1 MRPVRTI
8 VAVLFAAAIA
18 ITGCTVHTS
27 ADQPSPP
34 PSAPNPTHTPRQP
47 THRTDPTS
55 IGRTPVDHTPVDQ
68 QAQIYPAVLRQYL
81 TSGDA
86 AIAADHRFPQIFVID
101 HAVPGA
107 GASGHGASG
116 HGASGDGPIPPGAR
130 RAITHALTDV
140 GPLTFVA
147 SGEEVIVE
155 PHGCAHVRDDG
166 ILITL
171 GPVDGSGDRVQ
182 VGVNGFLACLG
193 ANSLTYS
200 VQQTSSGWMVSGIT
214 ALGPVA

>member
-1 MRPVRTI
+1 V
-8 VAVLFAAAIA
+8 
-18 ITGCTVHTS
+18 TGCTAHTS
-27 ADQPSPP
+27 TDQPPP
-34 PSAPNPTHTPRQP
+34 APNPT
-47 THRTDPTS
+47 
-55 IGRTPVDHTPVDQ
+55 PVDR
-68 QAQIYPAVLRQYL
+68 QAPIYAAVLRQYL

>member
-1 MRPVRTI
+1 MRPARIITTVI
-8 VAVLFAAAIA
+8 FAAAIA
-18 ITGCTVHTS
+18 VTGWSVHS
-27 ADQPSPP
+27 RAAQPSRPQP
-34 PSAPNPTHTPRQP
+34 ASNPTHTPA
-47 THRTDPTS
+47 
-55 IGRTPVDHTPVDQ
+55 PVDR
-68 QAQIYPAVLRQYL
+68 QALIYGAALRQYL

-101 HAVPGA
+101 HGVPGA

-116 HGASGDGPIPPGAR
+116 GGPIPPAAR

-147 SGEEVIVE
+147 SGGEVIVE
-155 PHGCAHVRDDG
+155 PHGCAHVHDHG

-171 GPVDGSGDRVQ
+171 GPVDGTGDQVQ

-200 VQQTSSGWMVSGIT
+200 VQQTTDDWMVSGIT
-214 ALGPVA
+214 AYGPVA

>member
-18 ITGCTVHTS
+18 ITGCTVHTG

-47 THRTDPTS
+47 THRTDHTP
-55 IGRTPVDHTPVDQ
+55 IDRTPVDHTPVDQ
-68 QAQIYPAVLRQYL
+68 QAQIYAAVLRQYL

-101 HAVPGA
+101 HGVPGA

-116 HGASGDGPIPPGAR
+116 GGPIPPAAR

-147 SGEEVIVE
+147 SREEVIVE
-155 PHGCAHVRDDG
+155 PRGCTHVRDHG

-171 GPVDGSGDRVQ
+171 GPVEGTGDRVQ
-182 VGVNGFLACLG
+182 VVVDAFVSCLG
-193 ANSLTYS
+193 ADSLTYE

-214 ALGPVA
+214 PPPVMP